1 MFRYLLV
8 FSLTFLLLTEDVY
21 AWRRLRKFFR
31 KVGRVIKRIP
41 KEAANAVKTIAQVR
55 TAVDAVKG
63 VGAAVG
69 KRSTDDEIFELN
81 VCDFQSFDLDDD
93 QRISET
99 ELSILIDITGL
110 MDLDEFFE
118 QMDNNKDDVVTLEE
132 YNSSQLIKEA
142 CT

>member
-1 MFRYLLV
+1 MIDSYFLVQFRYLLV

-41 KEAANAVKTIAQVR
+41 KEAANAVKTIAHVR

-69 KRSTDDEIFELN
+69 KRSTDDE
-81 VCDFQSFDLDDD
+81 V
-93 QRISET
+93 RI
-99 ELSILIDITGL
+99 LLKPDILKLLYDYRL
-110 MDLDEFFE
+110 
-118 QMDNNKDDVVTLEE
+118 
-132 YNSSQLIKEA
+132 LI
-142 CT
+142 

>member
-1 MFRYLLV
+1 M
-8 FSLTFLLLTEDVY
+8 
-21 AWRRLRKFFR
+21 
-31 KVGRVIKRIP
+31 GRVIKRIP

-69 KRSTDDEIFELN
+69 KRSTDDEMFELN
-81 VCDFQSFDLDDD
+81 VCEFQSFDLDDD

-118 QMDNNKDDVVTLEE
+118 QMDINKG
-132 YNSSQLIKEA
+132 NSNIS
-142 CT
+142 

>member
-1 MFRYLLV
+1 MIDSYFLVQFRYLFV

-69 KRSTDDEIFELN
+69 KRSTDDK
-81 VCDFQSFDLDDD
+81 V
-93 QRISET
+93 RI
-99 ELSILIDITGL
+99 LLKPDILKVLYDYRL
-110 MDLDEFFE
+110 
-118 QMDNNKDDVVTLEE
+118 
-132 YNSSQLIKEA
+132 LI
-142 CT
+142 